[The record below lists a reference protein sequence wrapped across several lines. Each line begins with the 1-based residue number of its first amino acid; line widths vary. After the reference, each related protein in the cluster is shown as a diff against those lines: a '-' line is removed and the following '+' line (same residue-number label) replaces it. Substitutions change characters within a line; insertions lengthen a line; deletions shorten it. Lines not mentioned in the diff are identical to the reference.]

1 MTALTWILI
10 AVAAIVLAYLRASLW
25 QWTAAIA
32 VFIGGLQW
40 LGGQTSVIPWILF
53 AFLAVPLNIRPL
65 RRMLLSKPLMEWFS
79 SVLPAMSSTEK
90 EAIDAGTVWWDGD
103 LFSGRPEWK
112 KLLAVP
118 VSELSDEEKAFI
130 EGPVAELCE
139 TLDDWHINNDL
150 NDLPEESWNCIR
162 KNKFFGMIIPKKYG
176 GLEFSPRAQSE
187 VVMKVAS
194 RSLAAGVTIMVPN
207 SLGPGELLL
216 KYGTEKQKDYYLPRL
231 AAGKEIPAF
240 ALTSPYAGSDAGA
253 MTDYGIVCKGDFEG
267 REVLGFN
274 INWAKRYITLGPAC
288 TILGLAFKARDP
300 DGLLGGQEE
309 LGITC
314 ALIPSDTPG
323 VRIGDRHNPGGAF
336 LNGPNFGSDVF
347 VPMEWVIGGQEYVGQ
362 GWRMLMDCL
371 SVGRAISLP
380 ALGAGAG
387 KLCSLTTG
395 AYARIRKQFKTPI
408 GRFEG
413 VEEALTRIAGL
424 TYRMDAARCLTASA
438 LDLGEKPSVL
448 SAILKYHNTE
458 GMRQC
463 LNDAMDIHGG
473 RAVCCGPRNYLVS
486 TYRTVPVAI
495 TVEGA
500 NILTRSMIIFG
511 QGAIRCHPYVLK
523 EMLAVANDDPKQGL
537 RDFDRAMFGHIG
549 FTISNAVRAIV
560 DALSGSRL
568 VRVPDIGPLT
578 QYQRR
583 LSRMSAAFA
592 FVADVAMLMLGGE
605 LKRREKLSARFG
617 DILSHLYFGSAAIKH
632 YEDQGRCPEDLVL
645 AQWVLE
651 ESLGIIEERL
661 DAILRNFPSPLASR
675 LMRLLV
681 LPLGRR
687 AKGPSDK
694 LGHAVASILLEPSA
708 ARDRLTAGLFVNLKK
723 DDPVG
728 RVELAFRKSV
738 DSEPLEIRIR
748 NATGKQVFPYD
759 FEEAIAAGLEAG
771 VITDMEAQ
779 LVREAAEL
787 VDDALQVDVFP
798 GDTAAA
804 LAKDEVAQTG

>member
-187 VVMKVAS
+187 VVMTVAS

-523 EMLAVANDDPKQGL
+523 EMLAVADDDPKQGL
-537 RDFDRAMFGHIG
+537 RDFDRAMFAHIG

-568 VRVPDIGPLT
+568 VSVPEIGPLT

-661 DAILRNFPSPLASR
+661 DAILRNFPSLMAGR

-708 ARDRLTAGLFVNLKK
+708 ARDRLTEGLFVNLKK

>member
-523 EMLAVANDDPKQGL
+523 EMLAVADDDPKQGL
-537 RDFDRAMFGHIG
+537 RDFDRAMFAHIG

-568 VRVPDIGPLT
+568 VSVPEIGPLT

-661 DAILRNFPSPLASR
+661 DAILRNFPSLMAGR

-708 ARDRLTAGLFVNLKK
+708 ARDRLTEGLFVNLKK

-759 FEEAIAAGLEAG
+759 FEEAVAAGLEAG

>member
-523 EMLAVANDDPKQGL
+523 EMLAVTNDDPKQGL
-537 RDFDRAMFGHIG
+537 RDFDRAMFAHIG

-568 VRVPDIGPLT
+568 VSVPDIGPLT

>member
-25 QWTAAIA
+25 QWTAAVA

-65 RRMLLSKPLMEWFS
+65 RRMLVSKPLMEWFS

-216 KYGTEKQKDYYLPRL
+216 KYGTEKQKDYFLPRL

-523 EMLAVANDDPKQGL
+523 EMLAVTNEDPKQGL
-537 RDFDRAMFGHIG
+537 RDFDRAMFAHIG

-568 VRVPDIGPLT
+568 VSVPDIGPLT

-661 DAILRNFPSPLASR
+661 DAILRNFPSPLAGR

-708 ARDRLTAGLFVNLKK
+708 ARDRLTEGLFVNLKK

-728 RVELAFRKSV
+728 RVELAFRKAV

-759 FEEAIAAGLEAG
+759 FEEAVAAGLEAG

>member
-523 EMLAVANDDPKQGL
+523 EMLAVADDDPKQGL
-537 RDFDRAMFGHIG
+537 RDFDRAMFAHIG

-568 VRVPDIGPLT
+568 VSVPEIGPLT

-708 ARDRLTAGLFVNLKK
+708 ARDRLTEGLFVNLKK

-759 FEEAIAAGLEAG
+759 FEEAVAAGLEAG

>member
-10 AVAAIVLAYLRASLW
+10 VVVAIALAFLRASLW
-25 QWTAAIA
+25 QWTAAA
-32 VFIGGLQW
+32 AALIGGLQW
-40 LGGQTSVIPWILF
+40 LGGQTSVIPWIIF
-53 AFLAVPLNIRPL
+53 ALIVSPLNIIPL
-65 RRMLLSKPLMEWFS
+65 RRIIFSKPLMEWFS
-79 SVLPAMSSTEK
+79 SVLPVMSSTEK

-103 LFSGRPEWK
+103 LFSGRPDWQ
-112 KLLAVP
+112 KLLDVP
-118 VSELSDEEKAFI
+118 ESELSEEEQAFI
-130 EGPVAELCE
+130 DGPVAELCE
-139 TLDDWHINNDL
+139 TLDDWHINNEL
-150 NDLPEESWNCIR
+150 NDLPEESWECIR
-162 KNKFFGMIIPKKYG
+162 NNKFFGMIIPKKYG

-207 SLGPGELLL
+207 SLGPGELIMH
-216 KYGTEKQKDYYLPRL
+216 YGTEKQKDYYLPRL
-231 AAGKEIPAF
+231 AAGDEIPAF
-240 ALTSPYAGSDAGA
+240 ALTSPYAGSDASA
-253 MTDYGIVCKGDFEG
+253 MTDYGVVCKGEYEG

-274 INWAKRYITLGPAC
+274 VNWSKRYITLGPAC

-300 DGLLGGQEE
+300 DGLLGDEEE

-314 ALIPSDTPG
+314 ALIPTSVPG

-336 LNGPNFGSDVF
+336 LNGPNYGTDVF
-347 VPMEWVIGGQEYVGQ
+347 VPMEWVIGGQQYIGQ

-424 TYRMDAARCLTASA
+424 TYRMDAARRLTASA
-438 LDLGEKPSVL
+438 LALGEKPSVL

-463 LNDAMDIHGG
+463 LNDAMDVHGG
-473 RAVCCGPRNYLVS
+473 RAVCGGPRNYLVS

-495 TVEGA
+495 TVEGS

-511 QGAIRCHPYVLK
+511 QGAIRCHPYVLN
-523 EMLAVANDDPKQGL
+523 EMLAVANEDKEQGL
-537 RDFDRAMFGHIG
+537 RDFDKAIFGHIG
-549 FTISNAVRAIV
+549 FTISNAVRAV
-560 DALSGSRL
+560 MAALTGSRL
-568 VRVPDIGPLT
+568 ISAPDIGALT

-617 DILSHLYFGSAAIKH
+617 DILSHLYFGSAVIKH
-632 YEDQGRCPEDLVL
+632 HEDQGRLPEDLPL
-645 AQWVLE
+645 ALWALE
-651 ESLGIIEERL
+651 DSLGIIEERL
-661 DAILRNFPSPLASR
+661 DSILRNFPSPLAGR
-675 LMRLLV
+675 LMRMLV

-687 AKGPSDK
+687 SMGASDR
-694 LGHAVASILLEPSA
+694 LGHEVASILLEPSA
-708 ARDRLTAGLFVNLKK
+708 TRDRLTEGLFVSLRK

-728 RVELAFRKSV
+728 RVELAFRKAV
-738 DSEPLEIRIR
+738 DAEPLEIRIR

-759 FEEAIAAGLEAG
+759 FEEAVAAGLEAG

-798 GDTAAA
+798 GDAAA
-804 LAKDEVAQTG
+804 EHAEGDVAQAG

>member
-25 QWTAAIA
+25 QWTVAVA

-65 RRMLLSKPLMEWFS
+65 RRMMLSKPLMEWFS

-118 VSELSDEEKAFI
+118 ASKLSDEEKAFI

-150 NDLPEESWNCIR
+150 NDLPEESWDCIR

-231 AAGKEIPAF
+231 AAGEEIPAF

-300 DGLLGGQEE
+300 DGLLGGQVE

-347 VPMEWVIGGQEYVGQ
+347 VPMEWIIGGQEYVGQ

-463 LNDAMDIHGG
+463 LNDAMDVHGG

-523 EMLAVANDDPKQGL
+523 EMLAVANEDPKQGL
-537 RDFDRAMFGHIG
+537 RDFDRAMFAHIG
-549 FTISNAVRAIV
+549 FTISNAVRALV

-568 VRVPDIGPLT
+568 VSVPEIGPLT

-661 DAILRNFPSPLASR
+661 DAILRNFPSPLAGR

-708 ARDRLTAGLFVNLKK
+708 ARDRLTEGLFVNLKK

-759 FEEAIAAGLEAG
+759 FEEAVAAGLEAG

>member
-708 ARDRLTAGLFVNLKK
+708 ARDRLTEGLFVNLKK

>member
-1 MTALTWILI
+1 MTALTWILVP
-10 AVAAIVLAYLRASLW
+10 VAAIVLAYIRASLW
-25 QWTAAIA
+25 QWTVAAA
-32 VFIGGLQW
+32 FFIGGLQW
-40 LGGQTSVIPWILF
+40 LGGQTGIIPWIIF
-53 AFLAVPLNIRPL
+53 ALLAAPLNIRPL
-65 RRMLLSKPLMEWFS
+65 RRMILSKPLMDWFS
-79 SVLPAMSSTEK
+79 SVLPPMSSTEK

-103 LFSGRPEWK
+103 LFSGKPDWQ
-112 KLLAVP
+112 KLLDVP
-118 VSELSDEEKAFI
+118 VSELSDEEQAFI
-130 EGPVAELCE
+130 EGPVAELCA

-194 RSLAAGVTIMVPN
+194 RSLAAGVTVMVPN
-207 SLGPGELLL
+207 SLGPGELLMH
-216 KYGTEKQKDYYLPRL
+216 YGTDKQKDYYLPRL
-231 AAGKEIPAF
+231 AEGKEIPAF

-253 MTDYGIVCKGDFEG
+253 MTDYGIVCKGEHEG

-274 INWAKRYITLGPAC
+274 INWSKRYITLGPAC

-300 DGLLGGQEE
+300 DGLLGDQEE

-336 LNGPNFGSDVF
+336 LNGPNFGTDVF
-347 VPMEWVIGGQEYVGQ
+347 VPMEWIIGGQEYIGQ

-438 LDLGEKPSVL
+438 LALGEKPSVL

-486 TYRTVPVAI
+486 TYRTIPVAI

-537 RDFDRAMFGHIG
+537 RDFDQAMFGHIG
-549 FTISNAVRAIV
+549 FTISNAVRAV
-560 DALSGSRL
+560 VGALSGSRL
-568 VRVPDIGPLT
+568 VSVPDIGPLT

-617 DILSHLYFGSAAIKH
+617 DILSHLYFGSAVIKH

-651 ESLGIIEERL
+651 DSLGIIEERL
-661 DAILRNFPSPLASR
+661 DAIFRNFPSPLAGR

-687 AKGPSDK
+687 AKGASDK
-694 LGHAVASILLEPSA
+694 LGHEVASILLEPSA
-708 ARDRLTAGLFVNLKK
+708 ARDRLTEGLFINLKK

-738 DSEPLEIRIR
+738 DSEPLEIKIR

-759 FEEAIAAGLEAG
+759 FEEAVAAGLEAG

-779 LVREAAEL
+779 LIREAAEL

-798 GDTAAA
+798 GETAAA
-804 LAKDEVAQTG
+804 LAEDEVAQAG

>member
-25 QWTAAIA
+25 QWTAAVA

-65 RRMLLSKPLMEWFS
+65 RRMLVSKPLMEWFS

-216 KYGTEKQKDYYLPRL
+216 KYGTEKQKDYFLPRL

-347 VPMEWVIGGQEYVGQ
+347 VPMEWIIGGQEYVGQ

-523 EMLAVANDDPKQGL
+523 EMLAVADEDPKQGL
-537 RDFDRAMFGHIG
+537 RDFDRAMFAHIG

-568 VRVPDIGPLT
+568 VSVPDIGPLT

-651 ESLGIIEERL
+651 ESLGIIQERL
-661 DAILRNFPSPLASR
+661 DAILRNFPSPLAGR

-708 ARDRLTAGLFVNLKK
+708 ARDRLTEGLFVNLKK

-728 RVELAFRKSV
+728 RVELAFRKAV

-759 FEEAIAAGLEAG
+759 FEEAVAAGLEAG

>member
-25 QWTAAIA
+25 QWTVAVA

-65 RRMLLSKPLMEWFS
+65 RRMMLSKPLMEWFS

-118 VSELSDEEKAFI
+118 ASKLSDEEKAFI

-231 AAGKEIPAF
+231 AAGEEIPAF

-300 DGLLGGQEE
+300 DGLLGGQVE

-347 VPMEWVIGGQEYVGQ
+347 VPMEWIIGGQEYVGQ

-463 LNDAMDIHGG
+463 LNDAMDVHGG

-537 RDFDRAMFGHIG
+537 RDFDRAMFAHIG

-568 VRVPDIGPLT
+568 VSVPEIGPLT

-617 DILSHLYFGSAAIKH
+617 DILSHLYFGSAVIKH

-708 ARDRLTAGLFVNLKK
+708 ARDRLTEGLFVNLKK

-759 FEEAIAAGLEAG
+759 FEEAVAAGLEAG

-798 GDTAAA
+798 GDTSAA